1 VTTYRNKGIIIS
13 IKVLPNSKEFKIRNT
28 DKNEIH
34 VYCKSKPENNRV
46 NREVVVMFSRL
57 FNSEVSIISGIRRK
71 NKKLLLKGVSSDL
84 LKLRLNQLIS

>member
-13 IKVLPNSKEFKIRNT
+13 IKVITNSKEFKIRII
-28 DKNEIH
+28 DKNEIR

-46 NREVVVMFSRL
+46 NLEVVTMFSRL
-57 FNSEVSIISGIRRK
+57 FNSKVSIISGIRSK

-84 LKLRLNQLIS
+84 LKRRLTQLIS